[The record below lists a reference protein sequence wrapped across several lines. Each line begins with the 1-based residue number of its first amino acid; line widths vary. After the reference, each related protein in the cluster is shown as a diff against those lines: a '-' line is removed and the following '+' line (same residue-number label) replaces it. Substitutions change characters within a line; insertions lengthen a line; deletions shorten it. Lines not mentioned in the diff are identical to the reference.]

1 MIHAARRGVAP
12 RLLAFLVTLGPVALA
27 VGAPAA
33 QADTS
38 PVAVGEVNASQEDA
52 AKAIKTTL
60 AEELSKLKLVNGKK
74 FIVSASLVKLETKQ
88 SGADATTQAVVS
100 LAVRDAKNGAIR
112 GVING
117 SGLVKSHAGDPTVTR
132 LVVETAVRGA
142 TKNLPVVLAQAQ

>member
-12 RLLAFLVTLGPVALA
+12 RLLAFLVTLSAPALA
-27 VGAPAA
+27 I
-33 QADTS
+33 ADGS
-38 PVAVGEVNASQEDA
+38 PVAVGEVSAPQEDA
-52 AKAIKTTL
+52 ARAIKSTL
-60 AEELSKLKLVNGKK
+60 SEELAKLKLPAGKK

-117 SGLVKSHAGDPTVTR
+117 SGLVKSRAGDPTVTKT
-132 LVVETAVRGA
+132 VVETAVRGA
-142 TKNLPVVLAQAQ
+142 TKNLPTVLAQAQ